1 MFINKFNMSLDY
13 DKVIKSRESDESDGP
28 DESGEPHESGE
39 PEESGESGNASAFC
53 LVGGAQ

>member
-28 DESGEPHESGE
+28 DESGEP
-39 PEESGESGNASAFC
+39 EESGESGNASAFC